1 MVRENESPKSGW
13 KLAQIGSIDC
23 LNLRVYLKGQMKS
36 YSLETTL
43 LERRLLKLKDDVMK
57 KDLRHL

>member
-1 MVRENESPKSGW
+1 
-13 KLAQIGSIDC
+13 
-23 LNLRVYLKGQMKS
+23 MKS